1 MAKVKAVKP
10 ARLREYLTITHAMVK
25 ERNPC
30 DMQLRLFYRTF
41 PYREFGVRGVPV
53 TLANAVRM
61 LDANL
66 PASWVLHHFTHRD
79 VCPPFGPSGRY
90 REGASY
96 NHVTD
101 RFPSTRQ
108 KAALFVKLLHEHA
121 SAYVCRFTA
130 PSKLTSLKGAKLV
143 KAA

>member
-25 ERNPC
+25 EHNPC
-30 DMQLRLFYRTF
+30 DAQLRRFYTTF
-41 PYREFGVRGVPV
+41 PYRKFGVRGVPV

-61 LDANL
+61 LEANL
-66 PASWVLHHFTHRD
+66 SASWVLNKFTRHD
-79 VCPPFGPSGRY
+79 ACPPFGTNETY
-90 REGASY
+90 RSRIY
-96 NHVTD
+96 NNS
-101 RFPSTRQ
+101 PSTRQ
-108 KAALFVKLLHEHA
+108 KAATFVKLLYEHA
-121 SAYVCRFTA
+121 NACVRRFTA